1 MFDAD
6 DRKKAINN
14 LVLVFRQ
21 SDGWYKNSSRL
32 LNSIFSSYN

>member
-21 SDGWYKNSSRL
+21 SDGL
-32 LNSIFSSYN
+32 QICHVAVCLQGFC